1 MSMVFPGTAYE
12 FFEKRVLDKNCKED
26 EKIYLSDFAIEVT
39 GKILK
44 AYYEA
49 NPKIE

>member
-1 MSMVFPGTAYE
+1 MSMVFPGTAYD
-12 FFEKRVLDKNCKED
+12 FFKNRVIDKNCKED
-26 EKIYLSDFAIEVT
+26 EKIYLSDFATEVT
-39 GKILK
+39 EKILK